1 MASGDGDDFHLSR
14 SFFMG
19 RKYPADNKMI
29 FYKKLANPINLDK
42 WKCLSFFSLRGFR
55 YWHSSFFRQLLD
67 NSYNKLDFAVFIKIG
82 ENTFT
87 VAISPIVITHGHL
100 VDAVSLTVDLLKKF
114 VANFNEKI
122 IFQTYGAG
130 IIFFKILEKNIDVK
144 FSNVLCDFFGF
155 QKNQIYNHKSDRHI
169 FYPQNTFRNVSCDH
183 IGISINFGFNELIP
197 GNEII
202 TILSCDDVSFS
213 NFFHKNL
220 IQRPQKMNLK
230 FVNIHEIEIRF
241 IDLSNGQVLSSV
253 CNPKSEE
260 IHVDLSFSQI

>member
-1 MASGDGDDFHLSR
+1 MASREDGDSHLSR

-19 RKYPADNKMI
+19 RKYSADNRMI
-29 FYKKLANPINLDK
+29 FYKKLANPVNLDK
-42 WKCLSFFSLRGFR
+42 WKCLSYFSLRGFR
-55 YWHSSFFRQLLD
+55 YWHGSFFREMLD
-67 NSYNKLDFAVFIKIG
+67 NNYNKLDYAVFVKIG
-82 ENTFT
+82 ENVFT
-87 VAISPIVITHGHL
+87 VPISPIVITHGHL
-100 VDAVSLTVDLLKKF
+100 IDAVSLTVDLMKKF
-114 VANFNEKI
+114 LTNFDEKM
-122 IFQTYGAG
+122 IFQTHGSG
-130 IIFFKILEKNIDVK
+130 IIFFQIFEKNINVK
-144 FSNVLCDFFGF
+144 FSNGLCDFFGF
-155 QKNQIYNHKSDRHI
+155 QKNQIYDYQSNRHI
-169 FYPQNTFRNVSCDH
+169 FYPQNTFKNVSCDH
-183 IGISINFGFNELIP
+183 VGISINFGFNELIP

-202 TILSCDDVSFS
+202 TILSCADVSFS